1 MTAKRRV
8 KQRYKLRKAPFFVIF
23 FFVICM
29 CVGIAADEPARVFEQ
44 AVRVCLSCIGIG

>member
-1 MTAKRRV
+1 MTAKRRG
-8 KQRYKLRKAPFFVIF
+8 RPGYKLRKAPFFVIF

-29 CVGIAADEPARVFEQ
+29 CIGIAADEPARVFEQ